1 MARRVYDRDEK
12 KPGRQAT
19 QKARTRGNVVSG
31 TGRNKA
37 EGSRSGKG
45 ANSDNDKKK
54 SGSRLT
60 LLYRQAKDRSASVEP
75 VDTDTTDV
83 LKVDDYTGIHALLNP
98 LWCYHGFRIAVI
110 ALTCFGVVMV
120 FSASSVTMITAG
132 LSPWKQAMMQGIYC
146 LLGLLFCLLAMH
158 PHADNYRKFSLAFV
172 IFSIF
177 LQLLTMTPLGV
188 EVNGNKGWIGIPN
201 KFTMQP
207 AEVMKLALCIWMPWA
222 VALAAKHHKTEGLK
236 AYLPMA
242 FIFLACLGAVMLG
255 GDLGTAMILVA
266 IGVTAMLVGG
276 FPTKWLV
283 ASGLVLVALVV
294 LFVVT
299 SPNRMLRIT
308 AAYRPCPASSL
319 QGECYQSMHAKYAM
333 ASGGFFGVGIG
344 NSREKWNYLPE
355 AHNDFIFA
363 IIGEETGF
371 VGAAAVVILF
381 AILGWC
387 MFVIAL
393 QTPDKYASRVLI
405 CIAIWIVGQAL
416 VNIMV
421 VIGLL
426 PVMGVPLPFVSAGG
440 SSLVM
445 CLFAAG
451 VATSMMRMQPQIQAN
466 VAASRV

>member
-1 MARRVYDRDEK
+1 MARRVYNRDEQQPDQPK
-12 KPGRQAT
+12 K
-19 QKARTRGNVVSG
+19 KARAARNAMSG
-31 TGRNKA
+31 IGWGEVTGSRNK
-37 EGSRSGKG
+37 K
-45 ANSDNDKKK
+45 DDKDTKK
-54 SGSRLT
+54 SGSRLA
-60 LLYRQAKDRSASVEP
+60 LLYRNAESKRVADEPAETDAS
-75 VDTDTTDV
+75 DV
-83 LKVDDYTGIHALLNP
+83 LVVDDYRGIHALLNP
-98 LWCYHGFRIAVI
+98 LWCYYGFRIAVI

-120 FSASSVTMITAG
+120 FSASSVTMIARG
-132 LSPWKQAMMQGIYC
+132 ASPWKQALTQGGYC
-146 LLGLLFCLLAMH
+146 LFGLVVCAFAMR
-158 PHADNYRKFSLAFV
+158 PHASGYRKFSFAFV
-172 IFSIF
+172 VFSIF
-177 LQLLTMTPLGV
+177 LQLLTVTPLGI
-188 EVNGNKGWIGIPN
+188 EVNGNKGWIGISN
-201 KFTMQP
+201 KITMQP
-207 AEVMKLALCIWMPWA
+207 AEVMKLALCVWMPWA
-222 VALAAKHHKTEGLK
+222 VASAVKHYKSDGLK
-236 AYLPMA
+236 AYLPVGL
-242 FIFLACLGAVMLG
+242 IFLACLATVMLG
-255 GDLGTAMILVA
+255 GDLGTAMILVV

-276 FPTKWLV
+276 FPAKWLV
-283 ASGLVLVALVV
+283 GAGLVLAVLVV

-308 AAYRPCPASSL
+308 SAYRPCPASAL

-451 VATSMMRMQPQIQAN
+451 VATSMMRMQPQVQASI
-466 VAASRV
+466 AASQV

>member
-1 MARRVYDRDEK
+1 MARRVYDNENGKRAKKRGDSGISRVGLVGKAVKSRVSKREK
-12 KPGRQAT
+12 KDKASGG
-19 QKARTRGNVVSG
+19 KAR
-31 TGRNKA
+31 
-37 EGSRSGKG
+37 
-45 ANSDNDKKK
+45 
-54 SGSRLT
+54 SRLDVF
-60 LLYRQAKDRSASVEP
+60 YRRASPSSSASQP
-75 VDTDTTDV
+75 VAADSSDTLDMP
-83 LKVDDYTGIHALLNP
+83 DYTGIRALMNP
-98 LWCYHGFRIAVI
+98 LWCYYGFRIAVV

-120 FSASSVTMITAG
+120 FSASSVTMIAAK
-132 LSPWKQAMMQGIYC
+132 LSPWKQALSQGLYC
-146 LLGLLFCLLAMH
+146 IIGLVVCLVAMRVRSET
-158 PHADNYRKFSLAFV
+158 YRKISFWFV
-172 IFSIF
+172 VFSIA

-188 EVNGNKGWIGIPN
+188 EVNGNKGWVGIRN
-201 KFTMQP
+201 VFTMQP
-207 AEVMKLALCIWMPWA
+207 AEVMKLALCMWMPWA
-222 VALAAKHHKTEGLK
+222 ISAAARHYKAEGFK
-236 AYLPMA
+236 AYLPA
-242 FIFLACLGAVMLG
+242 VFVFLACLGAVMLG
-255 GDLGTAMILVA
+255 GDLGTALILVA

-276 FPTKWLV
+276 FPTKWLIG
-283 ASGLVLVALVV
+283 SGLVLVAAVV
-294 LFVVT
+294 LFVIT

-308 AAYRPCPASSL
+308 AAYRPCPVSAL

-371 VGAAAVVILF
+371 IGAAAVIILF
-381 AILGWC
+381 AILAWC
-387 MFVIAL
+387 MFAIAL

-451 VATSMMRMQPQIQAN
+451 VATSMMKMQPQIQAN
-466 VAASRV
+466 VASLSV

>member
-1 MARRVYDRDEK
+1 MARRVYDYDESKPERRAK
-12 KPGRQAT
+12 K
-19 QKARTRGNVVSG
+19 KTRS
-31 TGRNKA
+31 GRNSVSRYGRSKTVNSRD
-37 EGSRSGKG
+37 GDRDKTKRQSRSRLNLMYYKVKDVGV
-45 ANSDNDKKK
+45 SD
-54 SGSRLT
+54 
-60 LLYRQAKDRSASVEP
+60 RQ
-75 VDTDTTDV
+75 VDTDTSEV
-83 LKVDDYTGIHALLNP
+83 LKVTDYSGIHALMNP
-98 LWCYHGFRIAVI
+98 LWCYYGFRIAVI

-120 FSASSVTMITAG
+120 FSASSVTMISYG
-132 LSPWKQAMMQGIYC
+132 LSPWKQALTQGFFC
-146 LLGLLFCLLAMH
+146 VLGLIACFVSMRFRSES
-158 PHADNYRKFSLAFV
+158 YRKASFV
-172 IFSIF
+172 FVVIAIC
-177 LQLLTMTPLGV
+177 LQLLTMTPIGI
-188 EVNGNKGWIGIPN
+188 EVNGNKGWIGIPGLGS
-201 KFTMQP
+201 MQP
-207 AEVMKLALCIWMPWA
+207 AEFMKLALCIWMPWA
-222 VALAAKHHKTEGLK
+222 VASAAKHYEREGFK
-236 AYLPMA
+236 AYLPLIVVFMG
-242 FIFLACLGAVMLG
+242 CLGAVMLG
-255 GDLGTAMILVA
+255 GDLGTALILVA

-276 FPTKWLV
+276 FPTKWLIG
-283 ASGLVLVALVV
+283 SGLVLLALVV

-308 AAYRPCPASSL
+308 AAYRPCPASAL

-333 ASGGFFGVGIG
+333 ASGGLFGVGIG

-416 VNIMV
+416 INIMV

-451 VATSMMRMQPQIQAN
+451 VSTSMMRMQPEIHMDITS
-466 VAASRV
+466 SRV

>member
-1 MARRVYDRDEK
+1 MARRVYNRDEK
-12 KPGRQAT
+12 QRADPAKKKGR
-19 QKARTRGNVVSG
+19 
-31 TGRNKA
+31 
-37 EGSRSGKG
+37 GSRNSTSKISRTGNQNSASIDGDKQQSRSRISVLYHKAKG
-45 ANSDNDKKK
+45 LSQSDNP
-54 SGSRLT
+54 L
-60 LLYRQAKDRSASVEP
+60 P
-75 VDTDTTDV
+75 TDTSDTIDVTD
-83 LKVDDYTGIHALLNP
+83 YSGIRALLNP
-98 LWCYHGFRIAVI
+98 LWCYYGFRISVI

-120 FSASSVTMITAG
+120 FSASSVTMIAAN
-132 LSPWKQAMMQGIYC
+132 LSPWKQALSQGLYC
-146 LLGLLFCLLAMH
+146 LIGLLVCVGAMH
-158 PHADNYRKFSLAFV
+158 VHSDRYRKISLGFV

-188 EVNGNKGWIGIPN
+188 TINGNTGWIGIKN

-207 AEVMKLALCIWMPWA
+207 AEVMKLALCMWMPWA
-222 VALAAKHHKTEGLK
+222 VARAAKRYKTQGFK
-236 AYLPMA
+236 AYLPMVVV
-242 FIFLACLGAVMLG
+242 FLACLGAVMLG
-255 GDLGTAMILVA
+255 GDLGTALILVA

-283 ASGLVLVALVV
+283 GSGLALVVLVV
-294 LFVVT
+294 LFVIT

-308 AAYRPCPASSL
+308 AAYRPCPASAL

-451 VATSMMRMQPQIQAN
+451 VATSMMKMQPQIHAN
-466 VAASRV
+466 IAAQRI

>member
-1 MARRVYDRDEK
+1 MYHKVKDSGVSDR
-12 KPGRQAT
+12 
-19 QKARTRGNVVSG
+19 
-31 TGRNKA
+31 
-37 EGSRSGKG
+37 
-45 ANSDNDKKK
+45 
-54 SGSRLT
+54 
-60 LLYRQAKDRSASVEP
+60 P
-75 VDTDTTDV
+75 VDTDTFEV
-83 LKVDDYTGIHALLNP
+83 LKVTDYSGIHALMNP
-98 LWCYHGFRIAVI
+98 LWCYYGFRIAVI

-120 FSASSVTMITAG
+120 FSASSVTMISYG
-132 LSPWKQAMMQGIYC
+132 LSPWKQALTQGFFC
-146 LLGLLFCLLAMH
+146 VLGLIACFVSMRFH
-158 PHADNYRKFSLAFV
+158 SESYRKASFV
-172 IFSIF
+172 FVVLSIC
-177 LQLLTMTPLGV
+177 LQLLTMTPLGI
-188 EVNGNKGWIGIPN
+188 EVNGNKGWIGIPGLGS
-201 KFTMQP
+201 MQP
-207 AEVMKLALCIWMPWA
+207 AEFMKLALCIWLPWS
-222 VALAAKHHKTEGLK
+222 VASAAKHYQREGFK
-236 AYLPMA
+236 AYLPLIV
-242 FIFLACLGAVMLG
+242 IFMGCLGAVMLG
-255 GDLGTAMILVA
+255 GDLGTALILVA

-276 FPTKWLV
+276 FPTKWLIG
-283 ASGLVLVALVV
+283 SGLVLLALVV

-308 AAYRPCPASSL
+308 AAYRPCPASAL

-333 ASGGFFGVGIG
+333 ASGGLFGVGIG

-393 QTPDKYASRVLI
+393 QTPDRYASRVLI

-416 VNIMV
+416 INIMV

-451 VATSMMRMQPQIQAN
+451 VSTSMMRMQPEIHMDITS
-466 VAASRV
+466 SRV

>member
-1 MARRVYDRDEK
+1 MIY
-12 KPGRQAT
+12 
-19 QKARTRGNVVSG
+19 QKAKAVGVSDQPDD
-31 TGRNKA
+31 TGA
-37 EGSRSGKG
+37 
-45 ANSDNDKKK
+45 
-54 SGSRLT
+54 
-60 LLYRQAKDRSASVEP
+60 
-75 VDTDTTDV
+75 TDV

-98 LWCYHGFRIAVI
+98 LWCYYGFRISVI

-120 FSASSVTMITAG
+120 FSASSVTMIALG
-132 LSPWKQAMMQGIYC
+132 LSPWKQALLQGVYC
-146 LLGLLFCLLAMH
+146 VLGFVFCVVAMRIH
-158 PHADNYRKFSLAFV
+158 SESYRRFSFVFV

-188 EVNGNKGWIGIPN
+188 EVNGNKGWIGIPD

-207 AEVMKLALCIWMPWA
+207 AEVMKLALCMWMPWA
-222 VALAAKHHKTEGLK
+222 VASAAKHYKLEGLK
-236 AYLPMA
+236 AYVPMV

-276 FPTKWLV
+276 FPTKWMIV
-283 ASGLVLVALVV
+283 SALVLVALVV

-308 AAYRPCPASSL
+308 AAYRPCPASAL

-371 VGAAAVVILF
+371 VGAAAVIVLF

-445 CLFAAG
+445 CLLAAG
-451 VATSMMRMQPQIQAN
+451 VATSMMRKQPQIQAN
-466 VAASRV
+466 IAAQRV

>member
-1 MARRVYDRDEK
+1 MAKRIYDGDDMKSSKRANQK
-12 KPGRQAT
+12 KPRKRKPTSKDVIVNAVT
-19 QKARTRGNVVSG
+19 QI
-31 TGRNKA
+31 A
-37 EGSRSGKG
+37 ESGKG
-45 ANSDNDKKK
+45 DGKNKSRFDTFYGKAAAQQSSGPATAPDSSDGITV
-54 SGSRLT
+54 S
-60 LLYRQAKDRSASVEP
+60 
-75 VDTDTTDV
+75 
-83 LKVDDYTGIHALLNP
+83 DYTGVRALLNP
-98 LWCYHGFRIAVI
+98 LWCNYGFRLAVVI
-110 ALTCFGVVMV
+110 LTCFGVVMV
-120 FSASSVTMITAG
+120 FSASSVTMIAAK
-132 LSPWKQAMMQGIYC
+132 LSPWKQALSQGIYC
-146 LLGLLFCLLAMH
+146 ILGLVICYAATRA
-158 PHADNYRKFSLAFV
+158 HADSYRKISFWSV
-172 IFSIF
+172 VFSIV
-177 LQLLTMTPLGV
+177 LQLMTMTPLGV
-188 EVNGNKGWIGIPN
+188 EVNGNKGWIGIRN
-201 KFTMQP
+201 VFTMQP

-222 VALAAKHHKTEGLK
+222 ILVASDHFKKEGVK
-236 AYLPMA
+236 AYWPS
-242 FIFLACLGAVMLG
+242 IIVFLVCLAAVMLG
-255 GDLGTAMILVA
+255 GDLGTALIIVA

-283 ASGLVLVALVV
+283 GSGLVLLAAVAMLVI
-294 LFVVT
+294 T

-308 AAYRPCPASSL
+308 AAYRPCPTTAL
-319 QGECYQSMHAKYAM
+319 QGECYQAMHAKYAM

-371 VGAAAVVILF
+371 IGAAIIVLLF
-381 AILGWC
+381 IVLGWC

-445 CLFAAG
+445 CLSAAG
-451 VATSMMRMQPQIQAN
+451 VAVSMMKMQPQIRAD
-466 VAASRV
+466 VTALSL

>member
-1 MARRVYDRDEK
+1 MARRVYETEERK
-12 KPGRQAT
+12 SGKT
-19 QKARTRGNVVSG
+19 ARKRAR
-31 TGRNKA
+31 TGRNA
-37 EGSRSGKG
+37 VSGIGRRETEGKRHSPSLADLLFRLDKG
-45 ANSDNDKKK
+45 
-54 SGSRLT
+54 
-60 LLYRQAKDRSASVEP
+60 RSAADEP
-75 VDTDTTDV
+75 EQADTSDV
-83 LKVDDYTGIHALLNP
+83 LAVDDYSGIHALMNP
-98 LWCYHGFRIAVI
+98 LWCYYGFRIAVI

-120 FSASSVTMITAG
+120 FSASSVTMIARG
-132 LSPWKQAMMQGIYC
+132 ASPWKQAMMQGAYC
-146 LLGLLFCLLAMH
+146 LFGFAVCALAMR
-158 PHADNYRKFSLAFV
+158 PHASSYRKCSFAFV
-172 IFSIF
+172 VFSIF
-177 LQLLTMTPLGV
+177 LQLLTVTPLGV

-207 AEVMKLALCIWMPWA
+207 AEVMKLALCVWMPWA
-222 VALAAKHHKTEGLK
+222 VASAVKHHRFEGVK
-236 AYLPMA
+236 AYLPMI

-255 GDLGTAMILVA
+255 GDLGTAMILVI

-276 FPTKWLV
+276 FPTKWLIG
-283 ASGLVLVALVV
+283 AGLVLVVLVV

-308 AAYRPCPASSL
+308 SAYRPCPASAL
-319 QGECYQSMHAKYAM
+319 QGECYQSVHAKYAM

-451 VATSMMRMQPQIQAN
+451 VATSMMRMQPQIQAGI
-466 VAASRV
+466 AASRV